1 MTIKNGD
8 LPAMPI
14 YLTDAIMSAAENGA
28 HDVVERVSGLKK
40 REIFAAIAMQ
50 GLLSSLT
57 NDDDLTPAQLAKASV
72 MNADALL
79 AELEKSK

>member
-8 LPAMPI
+8 LPAMPVKGHCV
-14 YLTDAIMSAAENGA
+14 DASGA
-28 HDVVERVSGLKK
+28 YCGDVVYSSGISK
-40 REIFAAIAMQ
+40 REQFAAIAMQ

-57 NDDDLTPAQLAKASV
+57 SNDDLTPAQLAKASV

-79 AELEKSK
+79 AELERTK